1 MDRMR
6 VRWLSPALAELDRV
20 YEYISPENP
29 KAARQVF
36 TRIRKSTE
44 RLKRFAEAGRE
55 GHVPGTREL
64 PVTGLPYLVVYRVIG
79 DTVEVLRVLHTSQNR
94 SDPLH

>member
-1 MDRMR
+1 MK

-20 YEYISPENP
+20 YEYISQENP
-29 KAARQVF
+29 KVARHVF
-36 TRIRKSTE
+36 TRIRKSTDKL
-44 RLKRFAEAGRE
+44 RRFAESGRV
-55 GHVPGTREL
+55 GHVQGTREL

-79 DTVEVLRVLHTSQNR
+79 ETVEVLRVFHTSQDR

>member
-1 MDRMR
+1 MK

-20 YEYISPENP
+20 YEYISQENP
-29 KAARQVF
+29 KAARHVF

-44 RLKRFAEAGRE
+44 KLKRFAESGRA
-55 GHVPGTREL
+55 GHVPETREL
-64 PVTGLPYLVVYRVIG
+64 LVSGLPYLVVYRVIG
-79 DTVEVLRVLHTSQNR
+79 DTVEVLRVFHTSQVR